1 MKNPFMMPTNHK
13 FAQKDA
19 PEINICKCPIFNEI
33 IENEN
38 KKRVAIGGKNNEE
51 ALPGS
56 K

>member
-1 MKNPFMMPTNHK
+1 VSN
-13 FAQKDA
+13 
-19 PEINICKCPIFNEI
+19 FNDI

-38 KKRVAIGGKNNEE
+38 KKRVAIGGKNYEE